1 MKKEDWDKRYSGT
14 GLLWSVE
21 PNRFLVEETA
31 ALAPG
36 RALDL
41 AAGEGRN
48 AVWLAERG
56 WSVDAVDFST
66 VALTKAHR
74 LAEAR
79 GVALNWI
86 EADVEQHS
94 LAESEYDLVIVFYL
108 HLPWERMR
116 HVLHAA
122 SEAVAPQGT
131 LLLVGH
137 DRTNLDG
144 GHGGPRNAD
153 VLYTPEEVAGALPG
167 LRIDEATRRERPV
180 ETEAGVA
187 TAIDCLVRASRSG
200 SRSKCC

>member
-1 MKKEDWDKRYSGT
+1 MNKEDWDKRYSGT

>member
-108 HLPWERMR
+108 HLPWARMR

-200 SRSKCC
+200 SRSRCC

>member
-14 GLLWSVE
+14 DLLWSVE

-144 GHGGPRNAD
+144 GHGGPRNSD

-200 SRSKCC
+200 SRSKC

>member
-144 GHGGPRNAD
+144 GHGGPRNSD

-200 SRSKCC
+200 SRSKC